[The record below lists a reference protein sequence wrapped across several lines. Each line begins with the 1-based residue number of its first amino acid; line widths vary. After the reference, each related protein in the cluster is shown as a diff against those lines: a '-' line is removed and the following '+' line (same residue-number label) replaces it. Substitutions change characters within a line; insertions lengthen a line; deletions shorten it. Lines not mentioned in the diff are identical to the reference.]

1 MMSTLARLALLGA
14 CCLLLAVQAGAETPK
29 TVASRAAAAV
39 ANNKLAKALA
49 DEQLELE
56 PRAVEIIKAMS
67 ARLADAQSIKFTAL
81 VSEESPSRLGPA
93 LVYST
98 RSNVVVQRPNKLK
111 VITPGDGP
119 AHEFYY
125 DGKAI
130 ATYAPAED
138 LAAFAD
144 APPTITDA
152 LKFAFDTAA
161 IYFPFTDLIVDDP
174 YEMISGDM
182 QLAFY
187 IGQST
192 VIGNTTTDMIAYA
205 NGDVFVQ
212 AWIGTEDKLPRLMR
226 VVFADDPLRLRHQVE
241 FSDWQLDGVAKGESF
256 ASEKAAAA
264 KRIPFARP
272 DQNAKRPVTVSKGV
286 KK

>member
-1 MMSTLARLALLGA
+1 MRRMLTRHLLLGA
-14 CCLLLAVQAGAETPK
+14 CSLLLAAQV
-29 TVASRAAAAV
+29 VAAAPKAD
-39 ANNKLAKALA
+39 ANAAPSQAAKL
-49 DEQLELE
+49 EVE

-67 ARLADAQSIKFTAL
+67 QRLADAQSIKFTAL

-93 LVYST
+93 LLYST
-98 RSNVVVQRPNKLK
+98 RSDVVLQRPNKLK

-119 AHEFYY
+119 ASEFYY
-125 DGKAI
+125 DGKTI

-144 APPTITDA
+144 APSTITGA
-152 LKFAFDTAA
+152 LKFAYETAA

-174 YEMISGDM
+174 YDAISSGM

-187 IGQST
+187 IGQSN
-192 VIGNTTTDMIAYA
+192 VIGGTTTDMIAYA

-212 AWIGTEDKLPRLMR
+212 AWIGTEDKLPRMMR
-226 VVFADDPLRLRHQVE
+226 AVFADDPLRLRHQVE
-241 FSDWQLDGVAKGESF
+241 FSDWQLNGVAK
-256 ASEKAAAA
+256 SEPFTSGKAAKA

-272 DQNAKRPVTVSKGV
+272 DQKPMVPASPAKGDEQ
-286 KK
+286 

>member
-1 MMSTLARLALLGA
+1 MMSTLARHVLIGA
-14 CCLLLAVQAGAETPK
+14 CSLLLALQVAAQTPE
-29 TVASRAAAAV
+29 AD
-39 ANNKLAKALA
+39 AKATESQA
-49 DEQLELE
+49 VKVELE

-98 RSNVVVQRPNKLK
+98 RSNVVLQRPNKLK

-119 AHEFYY
+119 ANEFYY

-130 ATYAPAED
+130 VTYAPAED
-138 LAAFAD
+138 LAAFAE
-144 APPTITDA
+144 APPTITGA

-174 YEMISGDM
+174 YEMISSDM
-182 QLAFY
+182 KLAFY
-187 IGQST
+187 IGQSN
-192 VIGNTTTDMIAYA
+192 VVGDTTTDMIAYA
-205 NGDVFVQ
+205 NEDVFVQ
-212 AWIGTEDKLPRLMR
+212 AWIGSKDHLPRMMR
-226 VVFADDPLRLRHQVE
+226 AVFADDPLRLRHQVE
-241 FSDWQLDGVAKGESF
+241 FSDWQMNGVAKDESF
-256 ASEKAAAA
+256 ASDKAATA

-272 DQNAKRPVTVSKGV
+272 DQKAPAPATPAKGGKQ
-286 KK
+286 